1 MLARLEARLDAM
13 TAALPMYTARAGAV
27 QTFWDALR
35 SELSAQPLP
44 ATLEWPAD
52 YVAHW
57 LSPALLLSQSCGYP
71 LTHVLDGKVQLL
83 GSFVY
88 DVPGSHG
95 IHSCSQIIRRR
106 SDTRSTLPAF
116 RGSTVAFNAPDSQS
130 GYNALRA
137 LIAPLAEQGRFF
149 GQALETGAHLHSID
163 AVLDGRADLAAI
175 DAVTWALAQE
185 ARPELTRGLTVLGQT
200 APYPGLPLITS
211 LYTQAATVAR
221 LQTAL
226 HTVATD
232 ARYAVVRAP
241 LRIAGFVRSSR
252 DDYAVCR
259 TMEDEAA
266 ALGVHGL

>member
-1 MLARLEARLDAM
+1 MLAGLEARLNTM
-13 TAALPMYTARAGAV
+13 TVALPMYTARAGAV
-27 QTFWDALR
+27 QAFWDALR
-35 SELSAQPLP
+35 GELPTQPLP
-44 ATLEWPAD
+44 ATLEWPED

-71 LTHVLDGKVQLL
+71 LTHVLDGQVQLL

-88 DVPGSHG
+88 NVPGSRG
-95 IHSCSQIIRRR
+95 IFSRSQIVRRR
-106 SDTRSTLPAF
+106 SDVRSTLPAF

-149 GQALETGAHLHSID
+149 GQALETGAHLQSIA

-185 ARPELTRGLTVLGQT
+185 ARPGLTEELTVLGQT
-200 APYPGLPLITS
+200 APYPGLPLMTS
-211 LYTQAATVAR
+211 STTPAETVAQ
-221 LQTAL
+221 LQQAL

-232 ARYAVVRAP
+232 SRHAAIRAP
-241 LRIAGFVRSSR
+241 LHIAGFVRSTLA
-252 DDYAVCR
+252 DYALCR
-259 TMEDEAA
+259 RMEDEAA
-266 ALGVHGL
+266 ALGVHAL